1 MQHSTRLTSRGLG
14 LLAGL
19 MLLLLHPGVAQQFAP
34 SSSASIR
41 QNTWLMF
48 LSDARLSKRWGL
60 HTEVQV
66 LRTRT
71 SELGYQNVFRGGA
84 NYYFSDNLLLTGGY
98 AYSQDVAEDHYPGA
112 SGPEHRLYQQ
122 LQLRDAKNRV
132 QLQQRYRLEQRWVRL
147 QPDQDF
153 TYLNRLRYQLRLAIP
168 LLGRELTS
176 GVPFAVVADEI
187 FLGFGQQAKG
197 RLFQQNRAYV
207 GIGYQIS
214 TASSVEI
221 GYLNQFVQ
229 LPQDS
234 RPELNENMQISLCF
248 HPDWRR
254 TQPSIRP

>member
-1 MQHSTRLTSRGLG
+1 MQTST
-14 LLAGL
+14 LLKRGL
-19 MLLLLHPGVAQQFAP
+19 MLLPSLMLLLHPGTAQQLSAP
-34 SSSASIR
+34 SSSRLR
-41 QNTWLMF
+41 QNTWLML

-84 NYYFSDNLLLTGGY
+84 TYYATDNLLLTGGY
-98 AYSQDVAEDHYPGA
+98 AYSQNVAEDSYAGA
-112 SGPEHRLYQQ
+112 TGPEHRLYQQ

-132 QLQQRYRLEQRWVRL
+132 QLQQRYRLEQRWVQLR
-147 QPDQDF
+147 PGQDF
-153 TYLNRLRYQLRLAIP
+153 TYLNRLRYQLRLTIP

-187 FLGFGQQAKG
+187 FLGFGHQSNG
-197 RLFQQNRAYV
+197 RLFQQNRAYAGV
-207 GIGYQIS
+207 GYQIS
-214 TASSVEI
+214 KASSLEI

-229 LPQDS
+229 LPQEG

-248 HPDWRR
+248 NPDWRR
-254 TQPSIRP
+254 VLAAAGN